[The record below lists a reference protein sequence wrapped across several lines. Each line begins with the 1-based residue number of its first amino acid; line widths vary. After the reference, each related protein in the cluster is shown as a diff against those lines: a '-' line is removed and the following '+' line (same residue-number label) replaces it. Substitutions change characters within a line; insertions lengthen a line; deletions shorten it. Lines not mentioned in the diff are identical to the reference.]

1 MLTHL
6 QSPPKPPARV
16 VVMGARGFVGA
27 AVNRQLS
34 SRGVATLPLSR
45 TEIDLLQPGADERLA
60 TLLGPEDALVFV
72 SAIAPC
78 RDVAGLIRNMTMVQ
92 AVIAA
97 VVRSPVA
104 HLVNI
109 SSDAVYAG
117 ESQKVDERTPV
128 APDSMHGMMHAAR
141 ELALRTSIKVP
152 LATLRP
158 SLIYGAADPHNGYGP
173 NRFRRLAAEGKD
185 IPLFGG
191 GEEKRDHVFIEDV
204 AGMVGL
210 CLSHRS
216 TGTLDAATGRSV
228 SFREVAEMIVAREGK
243 PTRIVPSPRQ
253 NPILHR
259 EFDVAAR
266 LQAFPNFAFTP
277 LEQGLFRVHQETTG
291 GGRG

>member
-6 QSPPKPPARV
+6 QNSPKAPARV
-16 VVMGARGFVGA
+16 VVMGARGFVGG
-27 AVNRQLS
+27 AVDRHLRAQ
-34 SRGVATLPLSR
+34 GVATLPLSR

-60 TLLGPEDALVFV
+60 ALLRPEDALVVV

-92 AVIAA
+92 AVIGALG
-97 VVRSPVA
+97 RSPVA

-109 SSDAVYAG
+109 SSDAVYAADA
-117 ESQKVDERTPV
+117 QKVDGRTPT

-141 ELALRTSIKVP
+141 ELALRTSVKLP

-158 SLIYGAADPHNGYGP
+158 SLLYGAADPHNGYGP

-191 GEEKRDHVFIEDV
+191 GEEKRDHVFIDDV
-204 AGMVGL
+204 AALVGL
-210 CLSHRS
+210 CLAHRS
-216 TGTLDAATGRSV
+216 TGTLDIATGRSV
-228 SFREVAEMIVAREGK
+228 SFREAAAMIVARTGK
-243 PTRIVPSPRQ
+243 PVKIVPSPRQ

-259 EFDVAAR
+259 EFDVSER
-266 LQAFPNFAFTP
+266 QQAFPGFAVTP
-277 LEQGLFRVHQETTG
+277 LEQGLARVHQETTG
-291 GGRG
+291 G